1 MKEDLDPKC
10 FRLNTNMRE
19 SICLGTS
26 IARPL
31 MAKKQIEIA
40 HQTGADAVTMGQQE
54 KVMTKLDLSWD
65 TWDLMEI

>member
-1 MKEDLDPKC
+1 
-10 FRLNTNMRE
+10 MRE